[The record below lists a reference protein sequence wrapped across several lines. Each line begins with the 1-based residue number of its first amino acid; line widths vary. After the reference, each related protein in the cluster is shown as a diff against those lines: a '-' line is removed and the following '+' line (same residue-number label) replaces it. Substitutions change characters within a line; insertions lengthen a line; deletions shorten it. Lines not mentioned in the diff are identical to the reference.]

1 MGIYEYIYIWE
12 SINGNIYKWE
22 STSSGIPGIHLRS
35 WCLDELLDDH
45 HVESLELA
53 VALVEG
59 ADLQKNTA
67 DCGEFLKLIGDV

>member
-1 MGIYEYIYIWE
+1 MGI

-22 STSSGIPGIHLRS
+22 STSNGIPGIHLRS

-59 ADLQKNTA
+59 ADLPKKNTA
-67 DCGEFLKLIGDV
+67 DRGQFLKLIGDV

>member
-1 MGIYEYIYIWE
+1 MGIYEYIYIYM
-12 SINGNIYKWE
+12 GIYKWE

-59 ADLQKNTA
+59 ADLQK
-67 DCGEFLKLIGDV
+67 KYR